1 MDADLDDQ
9 LTNTGNGA
17 AGSAAGSAP
26 GGDPGGAV
34 SGVGAPGCPVLP
46 AARSDAVDFDSHDP
60 SLAQDPFPAYAR
72 LRSRCPLPWS
82 RAWGGFWVAGRHA
95 EASEAGRDGVFRTG
109 HVLPDGTLQGVTI
122 PPLGQTGRLVPL
134 EEDSPRNLKF
144 RRLLSSFYSAGRVRE
159 RMPELRRLA
168 RESVDAVVAEGACD
182 LVTAVT
188 QRVPGIATMRD
199 LGLPDDRWPELVSL
213 VHRALLAAPHDLPG
227 ARDHAQRITMV
238 LVEELDVRREEGC
251 SRTDRSLFPLL
262 LDATV
267 DGEPVSDE
275 DILSMLYLILL
286 GIDPVS
292 SLTATA
298 LLHLAE
304 HPALKARLVADPAL
318 IPRAAEE
325 YARWMSPVQGT
336 SRTAAGD
343 TGLGGRTLRAGE
355 RVFVS
360 WASAN
365 RDETVFPDPDTV
377 DLDRDTSG
385 HLAFGAGSH
394 YCLGAPLARA
404 LFTVMLEE
412 ILTRIPDYRVSDR
425 DAVSWF
431 PDITSFYGV
440 TSLPVRFTPPS
451 P

>member
-1 MDADLDDQ
+1 MCPYGGANAGS
-9 LTNTGNGA
+9 TVGVEGA
-17 AGSAAGSAP
+17 AEAVP
-26 GGDPGGAV
+26 GV
-34 SGVGAPGCPVLP
+34 E
-46 AARSDAVDFDSHDP
+46 DFDSHDP
-60 SLAQDPFPAYAR
+60 SLAEDPFPAYAR
-72 LRSRCPLPWS
+72 LRSRCPVSWS
-82 RAWGGFWVAGRHA
+82 RAWGGFWVTAGHA
-95 EASEAGRDGVFRTG
+95 EAAEAGRDGVFRTG

-134 EEDSPRNLKF
+134 EEDAPRNLKF
-144 RRLLSSFYSAGRVRE
+144 RRLLSSFYSAGKVRD

-168 RESVDAVVAEGACD
+168 KESLDAVITDGACD
-182 LVTAVT
+182 LVTALT
-188 QRVPGIATMRD
+188 LRVPGIVTMRD
-199 LGLPDDRWPELVSL
+199 LGLPDDRWLEMDTL
-213 VHRALLAAPHDLPG
+213 VHQALLAAPNDLPG
-227 ARDHAQRITMV
+227 ARLYAQRITMA
-238 LVEELDVRREEGC
+238 LVEELDVRREYGTLG
-251 SRTDRSLFPLL
+251 TDRSLFPRLL
-262 LDATV
+262 AGRV

-298 LLHLAE
+298 LLHLDE
-304 HPALKARLVADPAL
+304 HPSLKARLIADPAL
-318 IPRAAEE
+318 IPRAADE

-336 SRTAAGD
+336 GRTVAD
-343 TGLGGRTLRAGE
+343 DVELGGRRLRAGE

-365 RDETVFPDPDTV
+365 RDEAVFDAPDTV

-394 YCLGAPLARA
+394 YCLGAALVRA

-412 ILTRIPDYRVSDR
+412 VITRIPDYRVSDR

-440 TSLPVRFTPPS
+440 TALPVRFTPRS
-451 P
+451 V